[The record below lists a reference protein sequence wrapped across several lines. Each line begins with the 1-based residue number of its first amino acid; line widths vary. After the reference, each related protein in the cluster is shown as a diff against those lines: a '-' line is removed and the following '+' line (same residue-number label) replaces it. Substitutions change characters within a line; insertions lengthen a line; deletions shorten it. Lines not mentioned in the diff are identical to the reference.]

1 MPIDIDLAGRTAIV
15 TGTAQGIGEKTA
27 RVLGQAGAN
36 VVAVD
41 IDEDENETTATAIRD
56 DGADAVAL
64 PADITDPAAVA
75 ALVEEA
81 VNAFGCVDI
90 LVNVAGINPPGDVL
104 SRPKD
109 EMEEV
114 LGVNVVGHVLLIQQV
129 GQRMAATD
137 DPGRI
142 VTVSSG
148 GADMGIPAMAVYC
161 GAKSAL
167 RSITQATAARLADHN
182 VTVNTV
188 SPGLIRSE
196 RIEALIDHAGSDLY
210 ELDRIPLGRP
220 GHSQEVADV
229 IAFLVS
235 ERASY
240 ITGADVPVDG
250 GVSFTRGHIRPH
262 YE

>member
-1 MPIDIDLAGRTAIV
+1 MPIDIDLSGRTAIV
-15 TGTAQGIGEKTA
+15 TGAARGIGERTA
-27 RVLGQAGAN
+27 QVLGQAGAN

-41 IDEDENETTATAIRD
+41 IDKDENHATVAAIRD
-56 DGADAVAL
+56 DDSDALAV
-64 PADITDPAAVA
+64 PADITDPVAVA
-75 ALVEEA
+75 ALVEET
-81 VNAFGCVDI
+81 VESFGRVDI

-104 SRPKD
+104 TRSID
-109 EMEEV
+109 EMKEV
-114 LGVNVVGHVLLIQQV
+114 LAVNIIGHVLLIQQV
-129 GQRMAATD
+129 GQRMASAD
-137 DPGRI
+137 GPGRI

-161 GAKSAL
+161 GAKNAV
-167 RSITQATAARLADHN
+167 RSITRATAARLADHD
-182 VTVNTV
+182 VTVNSV

-196 RIEALIDHAGSDLY
+196 RIEDLIDEAGSDLY

-220 GHSQEVADV
+220 GQAQEVADV
-229 IAFLVS
+229 IAFLAS

-240 ITGADVPVDG
+240 ITGTNIPVDG